1 MIFMHGIQADKSIL
15 LFGNR
20 VYKISANQVG
30 SISNYK
36 IDVLSGLSQ
45 VDYERYGLLIIKKFE
60 MEGEDINGRIK
71 VRNESER

>member
-1 MIFMHGIQADKSIL
+1 MFTDRSIL

-36 IDVLSGLSQ
+36 IDVLSGLSL
-45 VDYERYGLLIIKKFE
+45 VDYERRGLLIINIFR
-60 MEGEDINGRIK
+60 DGRRI
-71 VRNESER
+71 

>member
-1 MIFMHGIQADKSIL
+1 MMMKIGLHFRHKRFV

-45 VDYERYGLLIIKKFE
+45 VDYERLGLLIIKILIIKRR
-60 MEGEDINGRIK
+60 INK
-71 VRNESER
+71 WQ

>member
-1 MIFMHGIQADKSIL
+1 MKNDFTDKSIL

-36 IDVLSGLSQ
+36 IDVLSGLSL
-45 VDYERYGLLIIKKFE
+45 VDYERLGLLIIKILIIKRR
-60 MEGEDINGRIK
+60 INK
-71 VRNESER
+71 WQ

>member
-1 MIFMHGIQADKSIL
+1 MKKFLNKRFV

-36 IDVLSGLSQ
+36 IDVFSGLSQ
-45 VDYERYGLLIIKKFE
+45 VDYERHGLLITNSYFIW
-60 MEGEDINGRIK
+60 RI
-71 VRNESER
+71 